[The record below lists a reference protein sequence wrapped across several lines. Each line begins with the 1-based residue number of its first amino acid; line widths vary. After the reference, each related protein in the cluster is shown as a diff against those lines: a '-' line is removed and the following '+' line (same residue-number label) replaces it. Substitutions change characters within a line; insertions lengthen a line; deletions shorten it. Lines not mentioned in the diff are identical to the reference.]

1 MKSEIR
7 MTKSERNP
15 NDEIRKSSAGGEFF
29 SDLGFR
35 NSFVIRHS
43 SFVISSAFTLIEML
57 LALAISAIVVAGI
70 GGVFYS
76 AVRLRETTAAALD
89 EAAPLQ
95 HALAFIRRDLRGAL
109 PPSGYLAG
117 DFKSGTVSGGLGQ
130 SAGIGLQFYTSTGT
144 MREDAPWGDIQQVV
158 YELRPAAQSSRAG
171 GNDLIRTVTRN
182 VLGTTPQS
190 EEQWLLGNVQSVE
203 FGCYDGADW
212 RPSWDT
218 TLGNTNLPSAVRV
231 RLQLAKASSTDTRK
245 QEPVEMVVAIVTQSR
260 TNQTQSAG
268 GGQ

>member
-158 YELRPAAQSSRAG
+158 YELR
-171 GNDLIRTVTRN
+171 TVTRN